1 MEKLTLI
8 VKDESKLMLLVNFL
22 KELDFVDVKRVMKTI
37 KKQGAHDIFSSA
49 GMWSDRDIDSKA
61 LREKAWKRRT

>member
-22 KELDFVDVKRVMKTI
+22 KELDFVDVERVKKKAEKRAT
-37 KKQGAHDIFSSA
+37 HDIFSSA
-49 GMWSDRDIDSKA
+49 GMWSGRDIDAKE
-61 LREKAWKRRT
+61 LREKAWKRRG